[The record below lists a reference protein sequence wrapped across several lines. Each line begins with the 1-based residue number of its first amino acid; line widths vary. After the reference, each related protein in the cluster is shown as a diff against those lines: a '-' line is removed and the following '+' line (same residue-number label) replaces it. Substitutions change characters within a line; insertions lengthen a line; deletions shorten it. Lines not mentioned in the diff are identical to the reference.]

1 MNPWRRNKAGT
12 DSVNFRNYL
21 TYLMAAALVWLAAA
35 ELSAQQDEEPPETS
49 PAPRPPTRPVPLRP
63 TKTPA
68 TADPTTPTPS
78 KFPTVATPGNIPPR
92 PFEPKKTEG
101 TEAATPSAPA
111 RPTPAPTPAPTPS
124 TTPQPRPFPT
134 TSGPKARPGTGAEEE
149 PEEGPPAFET
159 GLDFEPVSPRTK
171 VTFNLEEADLPDL
184 VRLISNMTGRRF
196 ILPGK
201 TRSIKATVFAP
212 TKVTAAE
219 AYNAF
224 LAVLEVN
231 GLNVVRAGRYYKIV
245 EMAGIENQPLPIYKD
260 GEGTPASDR
269 YITRLHHLGHVSAE
283 DVTNLLTRFKSK
295 EGNVTADAPTNM
307 LIMTDT
313 GTQIRRMLSVIESID
328 LPRSGVQT
336 WIEPI
341 HYANAQELATRLL
354 EIFPAEAAES
364 TTASTP
370 AAPAAARTARPTP
383 RTPQTPEPA
392 TIGSPLGE
400 TTIRNIIADERTNS
414 LIIIATERAY
424 LRILEMIRQLDI
436 QLEGEGKIHVH
447 YVQNGAAVD
456 IAEALNALI
465 GASVSRTASG
475 SRAAQRA
482 GGQRAGTL
490 ASGTGTLTA
499 QTALF
504 EGEIRVT
511 AYEPSNALVITSS
524 LHDYASLRRVI
535 ERLDAPRRQ
544 VFIEAVVMELGV
556 DRTTDLGLAFHGGAA
571 DFPTDGSL
579 SIFGFNAPSSVDLT
593 QNDLTGLALGV
604 RGPTIE
610 NSQQLVGFSVPGF
623 GVVVTA
629 LANSGDADVLSTP
642 HIIAMDNVE
651 AEISVGENI
660 PLQTNGVAP
669 GTFAGLG
676 SFGALGTAA
685 QSGTDLGQLGGIA
698 GGFGSVARQDV
709 GTTIRITPHINEDN
723 EVRLEIQEEI
733 SEQGATSG
741 TLGVVSINRRTAR
754 TEVMV
759 RDQQTIVIGGLMRD
773 AISNQEDKVPVL
785 GDIPILGA
793 LFRRTSKQKRKTNLL
808 LILTPYIIRDPGDL
822 REIFERKMQER
833 QQMIDRYFVFGEDKF
848 EPHIDYSRTRG
859 LVSEILNEI
868 DEIEEQVRLAE
879 AASLEPPPE
888 HVPRS
893 PIGEYTAPEDEVTEE
908 EEIIIGPHGEERVY
922 EPEPAL
928 PPTPADEQEG
938 SSAPF
943 APPAETA
950 QPVVEVP
957 EQGATEEAP
966 ATPPGVPS
974 AVPPPSEATE
984 EPSPAAPADERKIPS
999 GAADIK
1005 EEEQGAPQTP

>member
-1 MNPWRRNKAGT
+1 M
-12 DSVNFRNYL
+12 NFRNYL
-21 TYLMAAALVWLAAA
+21 TYLMAGSLVWLAAA
-35 ELSAQQDEEPPETS
+35 ELSAQQDEEPPGTS
-49 PAPRPPTRPVPLRP
+49 PAPRTPTRPVPLRP
-63 TKTPA
+63 TKTPS
-68 TADPTTPTPS
+68 TADPTSPIPRT
-78 KFPTVATPGNIPPR
+78 FPPIATPGNLPPR
-92 PFEPKKTEG
+92 PG
-101 TEAATPSAPA
+101 AGSAT
-111 RPTPAPTPAPTPS
+111 TPATTPATTQAEAPPKPSQPLPQASRPS
-124 TTPQPRPFPT
+124 TTGAT
-134 TSGPKARPGTGAEEE
+134 ARPE
-149 PEEGPPAFET
+149 PSGGDEPTEGPPEFES
-159 GLDFEPVSPRTK
+159 GVEFEPVSPRTK
-171 VTFNLEEADLPDL
+171 VTFNLEDADLPDL

-212 TKVTAAE
+212 TQVTAAE

-231 GLNVVRAGRYYKIV
+231 GLNVVRSGRYYKIV
-245 EMAGIENQPLPIYKD
+245 EMAGIENQPLPIYKE
-260 GEGTPASDR
+260 GESTPDSER

-283 DVTNLLTRFKSK
+283 DVTSLLERFKSK
-295 EGNVTADAPTNM
+295 EGNITAYAPTNM

-313 GTQIRRMLSVIESID
+313 GTQIRRMLSLISAID
-328 LPRSGVQT
+328 LPRSGTQT

-341 HYANAQELATRLL
+341 HYANAGELASRLL
-354 EIFPAEAAES
+354 EIFPVEEAQA
-364 TTASTP
+364 APSTP
-370 AAPAAARTARPTP
+370 AARPTP
-383 RTPQTPEPA
+383 GRPTRPGTQPAPA
-392 TIGSPLGE
+392 TPTTIGVSLGDSA
-400 TTIRNIIADERTNS
+400 IRNIIADERTNS

-424 LRILEMIRQLDI
+424 LRILEMIRQLDVE
-436 QLEGEGKIHVH
+436 LEGEGRIQVH
-447 YVQNGAAVD
+447 YVQHGAAAD

-465 GASVSRTASG
+465 GASVSRSISG
-475 SRAAQRA
+475 SRAGQRA
-482 GGQRAGTL
+482 GGQTAGRQVAGAGTV
-490 ASGTGTLTA
+490 TA
-499 QTALF
+499 QAALF
-504 EGEIRVT
+504 EGEVRVT
-511 AYEPSNALVITSS
+511 AYEPANALVITSS
-524 LHDYASLRRVI
+524 LHDYAALKRVI

-556 DRTTDLGLAFHGGAA
+556 ERTSDLGLAFHGGAG

-579 SIFGFNAPSSVDLT
+579 SLFGFNAPSSVDLT

-629 LANSGDADVLSTP
+629 LATSGDADVLSTP
-642 HIIAMDNVE
+642 HIIAIDNVE

-676 SFGALGTAA
+676 SFGALGSAA
-685 QSGTDLGQLGGIA
+685 QSGTDLGALAGAA

-709 GTTIRITPHINEDN
+709 GTTIRITPHINDAN

-759 RDQQTIVIGGLMRD
+759 HDQQTIVIGGLMRD

-793 LFRRTSKQKRKTNLL
+793 LFRKTSKKKRKTNLL

-848 EPHIDYSRTRG
+848 SPHIDYSRTRG
-859 LVSEILNEI
+859 LVSEIVNEL
-868 DEIEEQVRLAE
+868 DSLDEQVRLAE

-893 PIGEYTAPEDEVTEE
+893 PVGEYTAPEVEEQDESFM
-908 EEIIIGPHGEERVY
+908 IGPNGEERVLDA
-922 EPEPAL
+922 EPA
-928 PPTPADEQEG
+928 PAPAPTNEREG
-938 SSAPF
+938 SGAPSAPESP
-943 APPAETA
+943 APAPNPSEE
-950 QPVVEVP
+950 P
-957 EQGATEEAP
+957 EEAP
-966 ATPPGVPS
+966 EPGPGMPASTGQDSAPTVPLPEIPPELL
-974 AVPPPSEATE
+974 EAPTDEPVSGE
-984 EPSPAAPADERKIPS
+984 EE
-999 GAADIK
+999 GAA
-1005 EEEQGAPQTP
+1005 ETP